1 MRPILLSMLATLILL
16 PFCSKSFGQA
26 ECVPSGGL
34 RGIRIEGELMAFTT
48 GIRAVRAGST
58 SIVQARGERLGNAQF
73 SRDGDKQI
81 CSGGLRTTD
90 FRPGGGGG
98 FRGTPSPLT
107 CRLTFEDAG
116 QGIVK
121 VDVQAG
127 ATTDVAMEGIYF
139 FIHLPSADY
148 SSGYAQLVGAPSS
161 ESASLAATQPSGI
174 NRYLDGSAGGLRVT
188 SPHRQLEVSFDSP
201 MPIVVRDDRRQP
213 NADYDVYFPLTAGN
227 LKAGQAIHAAFTIK
241 ASGDVDKS
249 AVNVKVD
256 PSQTGGVF
264 DGIGGNFRLQSPADP
279 AHVKYNLDHL
289 RVAWGRVAMPFNLWQ
304 PNENDDPVKIADA
317 GKLNED
323 VGAAM
328 EMARTLSQRNIPMIV
343 SDWLAP
349 DWALLP
355 RSGGRPFGGRK
366 INPKKWDEV
375 CKSIGSYL
383 EYLKGHYGA
392 EPKLFSFNEPNIGIA
407 VLQTPEDH
415 ADAIKR
421 LGACFASRGLATKML
436 LGDTGDPPPVDF
448 INAAMNDP
456 EAVKYVGAVSFHS
469 WRGGTEAQYAR
480 WRAAAAKLNVPL
492 LVAEGGTDSDSYAYP
507 AIFLEPWYGLDEIS
521 QYVTICRISQP
532 VSILQWQLTKDYSLL
547 SGGVNGAPLEP
558 TQRFWNLKQLDM
570 TPAGSAAVGISCDKP
585 HVAICAYLDGGRQT
599 YTLHLVNNGAT
610 RVANIS
616 GLPANVTR
624 LRAYVTDAW
633 RAMKEMQPVDVS
645 DGAARLTLD
654 CQSFTTLM
662 GGP

>member
-1 MRPILLSMLATLILL
+1 MLAALILL
-16 PFCSKSFGQA
+16 PFCGKSFCFGQA
-26 ECVPSGGL
+26 ECVPWGGL

-58 SIVQARGERLGNAQF
+58 AIVQTRGERLGNAQYA
-73 SRDGDKQI
+73 REGDRQI
-81 CSGGLRTTD
+81 CSGGLRATD

-98 FRGTPSPLT
+98 FRGPPSPLT
-107 CRLTFEDAG
+107 CRVSFEDAG

-127 ATTDVAMEGIYF
+127 TTADVAMEGIYF

-148 SSGYAQLVGAPSS
+148 SSGSAQLVGVSSSS

-174 NRYLDGSAGGLRVT
+174 NRYLSGLARGLRVT

-201 MPIVVRDDRRQP
+201 MPIVVRDDRNQP
-213 NADYDVYFPLTAGN
+213 KSDYDIYFPLSSGS
-227 LKAGQAIHAAFTIK
+227 LKAGQAIHVGFTIK
-241 ASGDVDKS
+241 ASGDVDKT

-264 DGIGGNFRLQSPADP
+264 DGIGGNFRLQTPGDP
-279 AHVKYNLDHL
+279 AQIEYNLDHL

-304 PNENDDPVKIADA
+304 PKENDDPIKIADA
-317 GKLNED
+317 GKLNEE

-328 EMARTLSQRNIPMIV
+328 EMARTLSRRNIPMII
-343 SDWLAP
+343 SDWQAP
-349 DWALLP
+349 DWALLD
-355 RSGGRPFGGRK
+355 RSGGRAFGGRK

-392 EPKLFSFNEPNIGIA
+392 EPKLFSFNESNIGIQ
-407 VLQTPEDH
+407 VLQNPQEH
-415 ADAIKR
+415 AEAIKR
-421 LGACFASRGLATKML
+421 LGAYFASRGLATKML

-456 EAVKYVGAVSFHS
+456 EAVKYIGAVSFHS
-469 WRGGTEAQYAR
+469 WHGGTEGQYGK
-480 WRAAAAKLNVPL
+480 WRAAAVKLNVPL
-492 LVAEGGTDSDSYAYP
+492 LVGEGGTDSNSYAFP

-521 QYVTICRISQP
+521 QYVTICRIAQP
-532 VSILQWQLTKDYSLL
+532 VSILQWQLTENYSLL
-547 SGGVNGAPLEP
+547 SGGVDGAPLEP

-570 TPAGSAAVGISCDKP
+570 TPTGSAAVGVSCDKP
-585 HVAICAYLDGGRQT
+585 EVAVCAYADGERQT

-610 RVANIS
+610 RVANIT
-616 GLPANVTR
+616 GLPANVRR
-624 LRAYVTDAW
+624 LRAYVTDAS
-633 RAMKEMQPVDVS
+633 RAMKEMRPIEVS
-645 DGAARLTLD
+645 DGMARVTLD

-662 GGP
+662 GGS